1 MSNSF
6 HNNIDKLLQET
17 VIVVSKAMVIT
28 VALLSII
35 TLLITVIQ

>member
-1 MSNSF
+1 MNNSL

>member
-35 TLLITVIQ
+35 TILITAIQ

>member
-35 TLLITVIQ
+35 TILITVIQ

>member
-1 MSNSF
+1 MNNSF
-6 HNNIDKLLQET
+6 HNNIDKLLQEI

-35 TLLITVIQ
+35 TILITVIQ